1 MMKPDTP
8 TFMTP
13 TMNDMRFTHF
23 SLLVEASDV
32 ILPEPPH
39 LEQSLLDASLD
50 VDLAA
55 TVPFA

>member
-13 TMNDMRFTHF
+13 TMKDMRFTHL

-39 LEQSLLDASLD
+39 LEHSLLDASLD
-50 VDLAA
+50 LDLAA
-55 TVPFA
+55 MVPSA